1 MKNEIMLIK
10 NEKIVKE
17 SKTKLIFDEL
27 KEIYTKDLRLLLMKM
42 QEIF

>member
-1 MKNEIMLIK
+1 MKNEIMLKK

-27 KEIYTKDLRLLLMKM
+27 KEIYTKDLIKL
-42 QEIF
+42 IF